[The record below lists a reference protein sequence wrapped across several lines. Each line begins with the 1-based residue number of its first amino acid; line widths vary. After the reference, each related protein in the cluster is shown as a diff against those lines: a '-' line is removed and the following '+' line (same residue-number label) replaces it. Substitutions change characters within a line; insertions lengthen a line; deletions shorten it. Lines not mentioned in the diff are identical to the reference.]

1 MGLKTGQVRPLVVCV
16 FRHGDNILVAEGHD
30 SVKREVFYR
39 PLGGTIEFEERS
51 QDALARELREELGA
65 EVNSLRY
72 LGTLENIF
80 TYDGKPGH
88 EIVLVYDGLFAE
100 RSMYARAELKGREY
114 DGTTFKVVWKSL
126 AEFRAGAARLY
137 PDGLLAL
144 LS

>member
-1 MGLKTGQVRPLVVCV
+1 MGLKSGQVRPLVVCV
-16 FRHGDNILVAEGHD
+16 FRHGDNILVAEGYD

-65 EVNSLRY
+65 EVSNLRY
-72 LGTLENIF
+72 LGTFENIF

-88 EIVLVYDGLFAE
+88 EIVLVYDGLFAD
-100 RSMYARAELKGREY
+100 RSMYARAELKGREH